1 VFGSAEVFAAS
12 DLVAVADDELQDL
25 LDQVAD
31 EAGAAANTGMGG
43 LDGGA
48 GDENRGREDGGGL
61 HFGGLC

>member
-31 EAGAAANTGMGG
+31 EAGAAANTGMRG
-43 LDGGA
+43 LDGGS